1 MTPLVK
7 IERFYGQKSQP
18 LRNVPV
24 YTPSII
30 AVTSGVK
37 ALLWQGETLAFDP
50 NYWLL
55 ASSAQELTFVNEPYQ
70 NKFQSIQLSFL
81 SRPSEWVLKQRVNT
95 DTNHLTAL
103 SSPRLR
109 ATDSLNFAFS
119 QLIAMSGQ
127 DLSSAVQQCYL
138 DAFYLQLKELGA
150 LSSLFE
156 GDLLSLREKVSRYL
170 SAEPAANHTI
180 DNTCSHFAM
189 SQATFMRHLSKEG
202 TSFRVILAEVRMLCA
217 IGVMQS
223 ISARNGVPLSQL
235 ELAIRCGY
243 QSEARFS
250 QRFKTQFGISLKQY
264 MKTISE

>member
-1 MTPLVK
+1 MTQLVQ
-7 IERFYGQKSQP
+7 IERFYGQRSQA

-37 ALLWQGETLAFDP
+37 SLIWQGETLTFDS
-50 NYWLL
+50 NHWLL
-55 ASSAQELTFVNEPYQ
+55 ASSAQSLTFVNEPYQ
-70 NKFQSIQLSFL
+70 NKFQSIQVSFL
-81 SRPSEWVLKQRVNT
+81 SPPSEWVIKQTPKSEVS
-95 DTNHLTAL
+95 AAMVL
-103 SSPRLR
+103 SSPSLKVNEG
-109 ATDSLNFAFS
+109 LNFAFS
-119 QLIAMSGQ
+119 QLIAMSQ
-127 DLSSAVQQCYL
+127 QRLSPAVQQCYL
-138 DAFYLQLKELGA
+138 DAFYLQLNERGT
-150 LSSLFE
+150 LSRLFE
-156 GDLLSLREKVSRYL
+156 GNCLSLKEKVSCYL

-180 DNTCSHFAM
+180 ENSCSHFAM

-217 IGVMQS
+217 IGMMQS

-250 QRFKTQFGISLKQY
+250 QRFKKQFGISLKQY
-264 MKTISE
+264 MKTISD

>member
-37 ALLWQGETLAFDP
+37 ALLWQGETLVFDP
-50 NYWLL
+50 NHWLL
-55 ASSAQELTFVNEPYQ
+55 ASSTQALTFVNEPYQ
-70 NKFQSIQLSFL
+70 SKFQSIQLSFL
-81 SRPSEWVLKQRVNT
+81 SPPSEWVLKLHAKSEISDST
-95 DTNHLTAL
+95 FL
-103 SSPRLR
+103 SSPSLKVN
-109 ATDSLNFAFS
+109 DSLNFAFL
-119 QLIAMSGQ
+119 QLIAMSEQ
-127 DLSSAVQQCYL
+127 SLSSAVQQCYL
-138 DAFYLQLKELGA
+138 DAFYLQLNEQGA
-150 LSSLFE
+150 LSRLFE
-156 GDLLSLREKVSRYL
+156 GDFLSLREKVSRYL
-170 SAEPAANHTI
+170 SADPAANHTI

-217 IGVMQS
+217 IGIMQS
-223 ISARNGVPLSQL
+223 ISARNAVPLSQL

-243 QSEARFS
+243 QSESRFS

-264 MKTISE
+264 MKTISD